1 MISEKAAKIFQESI
15 DYYHIKDSV
24 IHKNNYQEKLKVLL
38 TQRVD
43 LLNSIDDLFDDISD
57 ETKIM
62 KVYRQMKMYND
73 DSPNPILYSRKKK

>member
-1 MISEKAAKIFQESI
+1 MHEETQREA
-15 DYYHIKDSV
+15 SV
-24 IHKNNYQEKLKVLL
+24 IHKNNCQEKLKVLL